1 MKRNLTFAII
11 GLTIGLVCGFK
22 AANYNYRSE
31 IAANRNAGTIA
42 AVNQGG
48 AVNGGGAVSQAEV
61 QRIIEK
67 ARQNPEDFAA
77 QHAAAD
83 QFIQIER
90 ADGAIEFLN
99 KAQQLRPND
108 PETLGELAEAH
119 YLTQKFDEAIK
130 WAKRALEV
138 RPSYPLAT
146 FYLMAS
152 YVETRQN
159 LDEAERLLAQ
169 LEALRPGDKTL
180 GQVRQVLQQAKAE
193 SGRGTAK
200 TTVQHG
206 PDEPKPTGGRR

>member
-22 AANYNYRSE
+22 AANYNYRAE
-31 IAANRNAGTIA
+31 IAANRNAGTLA
-42 AVNQGG
+42 AVNPVG
-48 AVNGGGAVSQAEV
+48 GGGAGGAANQAEV
-61 QRIIEK
+61 QRIVEK
-67 ARQNPEDFAA
+67 ARQNPQDFDA

-83 QFIQIER
+83 QFMQIER

-108 PETLGELAEAH
+108 PETLGELAEAY

-159 LDEAERLLAQ
+159 LDEADRLLAQ

-180 GQVRQVLQQAKAE
+180 GQVRQVLQQAKTE
-193 SGRGTAK
+193 GGKGSAK